1 MKGILIIGHGSR
13 IKEGNDAFE
22 DLVKIIGE
30 KESIPVRGAHLS
42 LALPTIEES
51 IKKMYKEGIK
61 EIIILPYFLFG
72 GTHIRKHIPE
82 KLELLKK
89 ELGDIEFI
97 LTEPLA
103 NDPLIIQALMERA
116 EPHLD

>member
-22 DLVKIIGE
+22 DLVRIIGE

-42 LALPTIEES
+42 LSDPTIEDS
-51 IKKMYKEGIK
+51 VKKMHQEGIK

-82 KLELLKK
+82 KLKLLKE
-89 ELGDIEFI
+89 ELGDIDFI

-103 NDPLIIQALMERA
+103 NDPLVIQALIERA
-116 EPHLD
+116 ELHLN

>member
-13 IKEGNDAFE
+13 IKEGNEAFE

-30 KESIPVRGAHLS
+30 KENIPVRGAHLS
-42 LALPTIEES
+42 LASPTIEDS
-51 IKKMYKEGIK
+51 VRQMYQDGIKK
-61 EIIILPYFLFG
+61 IIVLPYFLFG

-82 KLELLKK
+82 KLEVLKK

-103 NDPLIIQALMERA
+103 NDPLIIQALLERA
-116 EPHLD
+116 EPYLD